1 MSEAAPTDRDSI
13 KRSPRISTLPSA
25 RRLLLWAGIAAL
37 LAWVLVP
44 IYFVALGAFGGRLG
58 VFRWPKSIWPANL
71 AIEPMMQFLA
81 IDGVFN
87 ALLNSLIAAGLTV
100 LFSILLG
107 APAGYALARYQ
118 FRGQNAYRLLVLLTR
133 AFPLAILAL
142 PLTVSF
148 IRLGLYDTPFGVSL
162 IHTVLALP
170 FAALVTQS
178 LFMGIPREYEEAAWV
193 FGCSRIQAFT
203 RVVLP
208 LALPG
213 IAATAI
219 FAFVISWNEVFAAS
233 ILTVRERTLTAYL
246 LRILSESPLHYR
258 FAGGFILIIPSV
270 LFIFA
275 VRRYLFAVWGI
286 ASK

>member
-1 MSEAAPTDRDSI
+1 MTTSVADLKPV
-13 KRSPRISTLPSA
+13 STRQSMALPSA
-25 RRLLLWAGIAAL
+25 RRLLLWTGLAVLI
-37 LAWVLVP
+37 AWVLVP
-44 IYFVALGAFGGRLG
+44 IYLVALGAFGGRLG
-58 VFRWPKSIWPANL
+58 VFRWPKSIWPTDLSFA
-71 AIEPMMQFLA
+71 AMSQFLA
-81 IDGVFN
+81 IEGVFN
-87 ALLNSLIAAGLTV
+87 ALVNSLIAAGLTV
-100 LFSILLG
+100 VFSIALG
-107 APAGYALARYQ
+107 APAGYALARYT

-193 FGCSRIQAFT
+193 FGCTRFQAFMK
-203 RVVLP
+203 VVLP

-213 IAATAI
+213 LAATAI

-246 LRILSESPLHYR
+246 LRILAESPLHYR

>member
-1 MSEAAPTDRDSI
+1 MTIQAAELPRTGKS
-13 KRSPRISTLPSA
+13 RSMTLPSA
-25 RRLLLWAGIAAL
+25 RRLLLWTGLAVL

-58 VFRWPKSIWPANL
+58 VFRWPKTIWPADLSL
-71 AIEPMMQFLA
+71 AAMTQFLG
-81 IDGVFN
+81 IEGVFN
-87 ALLNSLIAAGLTV
+87 ALVNSLIAAGLTV
-100 LFSILLG
+100 VFSILLG
-107 APAGYALARYQ
+107 APAGYALARYT
-118 FRGQNAYRLLVLLTR
+118 FPGQNAYRLLVLLTR

-148 IRLGLYDTPFGVSL
+148 IRFGLYDTPFGVSL

-193 FGCSRIQAFT
+193 FGCTRFQAFMK
-203 RVVLP
+203 VVLP

-213 IAATAI
+213 LAATAI

>member
-1 MSEAAPTDRDSI
+1 MTATVSELRRPAPGRTM
-13 KRSPRISTLPSA
+13 TLPSA
-25 RRLLLWAGIAAL
+25 RRLVLWTGIAVL

-58 VFRWPKSIWPANL
+58 VFRWPKSVWPTDISFA
-71 AIEPMMQFLA
+71 PMMQFLA
-81 IDGVFN
+81 IEGVFN

-100 LFSILLG
+100 VFSILLG
-107 APAGYALARYQ
+107 APAGYALARYA

-193 FGCSRIQAFT
+193 FGCTRFQAFLK
-203 RVVLP
+203 VVLP

-213 IAATAI
+213 LAATAI

-246 LRILSESPLHYR
+246 LKILAESPLHYR
-258 FAGGFILIIPSV
+258 FAGGFILILPSV

-275 VRRYLFAVWGI
+275 VRKYLFAVWGI

>member
-1 MSEAAPTDRDSI
+1 MTTTGITAPGPAPAS
-13 KRSPRISTLPSA
+13 SVAVPGA
-25 RRLLLWAGIAAL
+25 RRFLLWTGIVVL
-37 LAWVLVP
+37 LVWVLLP

-58 VFRWPKSIWPANL
+58 VFRWPKSIWPADLSL
-71 AIEPMMQFLA
+71 APMMQFLG
-81 IDGVFN
+81 IEGVFS
-87 ALLNSLIAAGLTV
+87 ALINSLIAAGLTV
-100 LFSILLG
+100 VFSVLLG
-107 APAGYALARYQ
+107 APAGYALARYS
-118 FRGQNAYRLLVLLTR
+118 FRGQTAFRLMVLLTR

-170 FAALVTQS
+170 FAVLVTQS

-193 FGCSRIQAFT
+193 FGCTRLQAFMK
-203 RVVLP
+203 VVLP

-246 LRILSESPLHYR
+246 LKILSESPLHYR
-258 FAGGFILIIPSV
+258 FAGGFILIIPSI